1 MSVETRPD
9 GPSWSQP
16 LAGDPVPGP
25 QPLAG
30 DPVLGPCKHVA
41 ALLCELIHKLN
52 ANGLLYLKLLGVDVY
67 ELAKSPPPSESK
79 EEEEKLEEDPT
90 PKRLKGS
97 CEDPICL

>member
-1 MSVETRPD
+1 MSVVYTRPD

-67 ELAKSPPPSESK
+67 ELAKSPPPS
-79 EEEEKLEEDPT
+79 D
-90 PKRLKGS
+90 
-97 CEDPICL
+97 